1 VVGGL
6 DQACAAFAL
15 GVDAAHGMLT
25 LGTTAV
31 VGIARDGRDGIPI
44 EIPPVPMVDGRGWLA
59 MAGSP
64 AGGTALRWLRDRVL
78 RAKGPG
84 DRDEG
89 RLVDEVAKHRTDAL
103 FLPHLGGSR
112 VAFDDPGATAAFTG
126 LTHASDR
133 TDLVR
138 AVLDGVAYEVAMLLR
153 RLSGAGLQVATLRAN
168 GGGSRSR
175 GWMQLIADA
184 TGLPVE
190 SVAGTDSAARGAARL
205 ALADTSGAVEDVAFR
220 VDPRPG
226 WRGYHD
232 ERLSRYVRTYEAL
245 RAIREQEDERA

>member
-1 VVGGL
+1 
-6 DQACAAFAL
+6 
-15 GVDAAHGMLT
+15 
-25 LGTTAV
+25 
-31 VGIARDGRDGIPI
+31 
-44 EIPPVPMVDGRGWLA
+44 MVDGRGWLA

-78 RAKGPG
+78 REQGAGG
-84 DRDEG
+84 RHDEG
-89 RLVDEVAKHRTDAL
+89 RLVEEVAEHRTDAL

-133 TDLVR
+133 SDLIR

-153 RLSGAGLQVATLRAN
+153 RLSEAGLRVATLRAN

-175 GWMQLIADA
+175 GWMQLVADA

-190 SVAGTDSAARGAARL
+190 SVAETDSAARGAARL
-205 ALADTSGAVEDVAFR
+205 ALPNSAGAVEDVAFR
-220 VDPRPG
+220 VEPRPA
-226 WRGYHD
+226 WHGYHD

-245 RAIREQEDERA
+245 RTIREQEGERA